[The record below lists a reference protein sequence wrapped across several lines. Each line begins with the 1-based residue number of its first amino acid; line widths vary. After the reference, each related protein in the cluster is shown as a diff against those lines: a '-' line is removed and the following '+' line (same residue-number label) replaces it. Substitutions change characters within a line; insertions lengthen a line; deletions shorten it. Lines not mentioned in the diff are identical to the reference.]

1 MIFSRKS
8 ISKKS
13 ELLYS
18 FNPNKSYGYLLNVE
32 PSNLVSL
39 KTYNTKFDDIK
50 ITFTDKNC
58 RQLEVENKVSLI
70 LLININRNDTL
81 FYRTKDRKG

>member
-18 FNPNKSYGYLLNVE
+18 FNPNKFYDYLLNVE

-50 ITFTDKNC
+50 ITFTDN
-58 RQLEVENKVSLI
+58 SLI

>member
-13 ELLYS
+13 GLLYS
-18 FNPNKSYGYLLNVE
+18 FNPNKFYDYLLNVE

-50 ITFTDKNC
+50 ITFRDN
-58 RQLEVENKVSLI
+58 SLI

>member
-32 PSNLVSL
+32 PSNLVSYN
-39 KTYNTKFDDIK
+39 TYNTKFDDIK
-50 ITFTDKNC
+50 ITFTDKSC
-58 RQLEVENKVSLI
+58 RQLEVENEVSLI

>member
-18 FNPNKSYGYLLNVE
+18 FNPNKFYDYLLNVE

-50 ITFTDKNC
+50 ITFRDN
-58 RQLEVENKVSLI
+58 SLI